1 MSPAPRLITNDN
13 TELQP
18 VTEFSGRALELD
30 FPALRIGV
38 AEYDEGPTGC
48 TVFHFPD
55 GAATAV
61 DRRGGAVGAIG
72 LEYRLRDAICFAGG
86 SAFGL
91 EVTAGVRAELLA
103 SLDYRITWDTLPSVA
118 GAIIWDWSG
127 RKNAVYPDKDLGR
140 AALKAACPGQFPLG
154 ARGAGRSAS
163 VGKWLSRP
171 HTRESSGQ
179 GGAFYANGPTRV
191 AVFTVVNAIGAIVDR
206 SGNVV
211 RGHLNRRTGE
221 RSRVQDV
228 VKLEPDVTR
237 QGDPP
242 PGNTTLTLVA
252 TNHKLDRP
260 ELEQLAAQV
269 HGSMARAINPFHTL
283 TDGDILFASTT
294 GEVKNRDI
302 NPSLLSH
309 IASELAWDAVLN
321 CFD

>member
-1 MSPAPRLITNDN
+1 MPRPKKLLTNDN
-13 TELQP
+13 TDLKP
-18 VTEFSGRALELD
+18 VTEFSGRTLELD
-30 FPALRIGV
+30 FPDLHIGV

-48 TVFHFPD
+48 TVFHFPG
-55 GAATAV
+55 GATTAV

-91 EVTAGVRAELLA
+91 EVAAGVRAELLA
-103 SLDYRITWDTLPSVA
+103 SLDYKITWNTLPSVA

-127 RKNAVYPDKDLGR
+127 RKNAVYPDKELGR
-140 AALKAACPGQFPLG
+140 AALRAALSGRFPLG

-171 HTRESSGQ
+171 HTRESAGQ
-179 GGAFYANGPTRV
+179 GGAFYASGPTRV
-191 AVFTVVNAIGAIVDR
+191 AVFTVVNAIGAIGDR
-206 SGNVV
+206 NGNVV
-211 RGHLNRRTGE
+211 RGHLNRRSGE
-221 RSRVQDV
+221 RSRVQDI
-228 VKLEPDVTR
+228 VKLESGVER
-237 QGDPP
+237 QDDPP
-242 PGNTTLTLVA
+242 PGNTTLTFVA
-252 TNHKLDRP
+252 TNHKLARP

-294 GEVKNRDI
+294 AEVRNKGI
-302 NPSLLSH
+302 NPSMLSH